1 MSFPVEPSLRLKLAK
16 AGVTVSDEKDT
27 PHTVVLHV
35 DYREEQGA
43 PLAVGL
49 HGTVLLCRMT
59 WEPGNG
65 QPALQVAIQESSTE
79 SLGNAPYVEAVLMLE
94 TNPYFF
100 FFGDIVRGT
109 LLATQDVTGGLIAGL
124 QRQVQDEQTKP
135 LFPVDPF
142 PNPADTLPAPDELHS
157 RKAKERTIDE
167 LGRLKDPRA
176 AGILTAL
183 LSHPRPLIRV
193 KAVTALAALGLPGS
207 QEAIMALADRDPDLD
222 VRAAAQ
228 RALGLGLAAPVP

>member
-1 MSFPVEPSLRLKLAK
+1 VSFPVEPSLRLKLAK
-16 AGVTVSDEKDT
+16 AGVTVSDEKDA
-27 PHTVVLHV
+27 PDTVVLHV

-43 PLAVGL
+43 PLTVGL
-49 HGTVLLCRMT
+49 YGTVLVCKMT

-65 QPALQVAIQESSTE
+65 QAPFHLAIQESSTE
-79 SLGNAPYVEAVLMLE
+79 ALGNAPYVEAVLMLE

-100 FFGDIVRGT
+100 FFGDIMRGT
-109 LLATQDVTGGLIAGL
+109 LLAAQDVTGGLIAGL
-124 QRQVQDEQTKP
+124 QRQVQDEEAKP

-176 AGILTAL
+176 AGVLTAL

-193 KAVTALAALGLPGS
+193 KAVTALAALGLPAS
-207 QEAIMALADRDPDLD
+207 RDAIRALADRDPDPD
-222 VRAAAQ
+222 VRAAAHT
-228 RALGLGLAAPVP
+228 ALGLGVAAPVP